1 MTNLDSSQG
10 HRNGSTYA
18 NQSVWHT
25 TLKKERQN
33 YTVISIDAEN
43 TFGKIQHPFTIKKKK
58 QKPLTKLSIQGT
70 YINIINAIY
79 DYSYK

>member
-43 TFGKIQHPFTIKKKK
+43 TFGKIQHPFTIKKK
-58 QKPLTKLSIQGT
+58 TKTSHQTEYTG
-70 YINIINAIY
+70 NIYQHNKCY
-79 DYSYK
+79 LWL